1 MNDNQIKCFLEAATC
16 LNFTTAAKR
25 LYITQPTLSRQIQN
39 LEAELNVKLFDRI
52 NNITT
57 LTAEGTALYEGLEP
71 LYKNMNKLLRRVKSG
86 NIAEEYFFNIGIAQ
100 ELIPSSVTSKC
111 IKKLQEKYPNVS
123 INMDAYD
130 YRELREGLS
139 DGTLDLVQAVILN
152 KQKMIPDF
160 EAVIIAKE
168 EPYLAIEADTP
179 YCEDE
184 VLKIEDIESILEEYA
199 LICVE
204 PGNYD
209 SYESDPLGI
218 LLKNIGWRQDRPPKV
233 RYVDVQSSIP
243 YLVSAGLGVALVH
256 YHSYV
261 SVMPGVKMLPI
272 NLGHTYD
279 VGISYNKAKSNMYV
293 EEMIRLIKEEYAGAR
308 DGV

>member
-52 NNITT
+52 NNVTA
-57 LTAEGTALYEGLEP
+57 LTAEGQALYQGLEP
-71 LYKNMNKLLRRVKSG
+71 MYKDINSLLRKIKSG
-86 NIAEEYFFNIGIAQ
+86 NIADEYFFNIGIAQ
-100 ELIPSSVTSKC
+100 ELVPDIRAAEC
-111 IKKLQEKYPNVS
+111 IKKMREKYPNVTV
-123 INMDAYD
+123 NMDAYD
-130 YRELREGLS
+130 YRQLREGLT
-139 DGTLDLVQAVILN
+139 DGTLDLVESVIISE
-152 KQKMIPDF
+152 KKMIPDF
-160 EAVIIAKE
+160 EAVIIARE
-168 EPYLAIEADTP
+168 EPYLAIER
-179 YCEDE
+179 DE
-184 VLKIEDIESILEEYA
+184 GYSESEILTIEEIEEILDKYP

-209 SYESDPLGI
+209 SYESDPLGA
-218 LLKNIGWRQDRPPKV
+218 LLKNIGWRKDKRPKV

-243 YLVSAGLGVALVH
+243 YLVASGQGVALVH

-261 SVMPGVKMLPI
+261 RVTPNIKMLPI

-279 VGISYNKAKSNMYV
+279 VGISYNRTKTNMYV
-293 EEMIRLIKEEYAGAR
+293 EELIRILKETVCDA
-308 DGV
+308 